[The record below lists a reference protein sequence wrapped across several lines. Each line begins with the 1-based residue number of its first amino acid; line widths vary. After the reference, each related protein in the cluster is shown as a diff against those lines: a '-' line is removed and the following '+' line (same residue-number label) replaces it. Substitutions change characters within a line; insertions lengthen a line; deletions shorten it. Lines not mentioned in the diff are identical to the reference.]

1 LSYRLGVHLGVL
13 PLWLIGFLIVFP
25 LTWLALNEVAWKA
38 GYGGPLT
45 DRPSA
50 AVHHRVMGTIQD
62 FENAG
67 DDIGY
72 YEGHL
77 QGFPD
82 ATTEDR
88 AEWQR
93 ELDAARHQ
101 QRLILIKSALVGLL
115 AYLPVGLILD
125 RWLMGGRS
133 ADALVMV

>member
-1 LSYRLGVHLGVL
+1 ML
-13 PLWLIGFLIVFP
+13 PLWLIGFMIFFP
-25 LTWLALNEVAWKA
+25 LSWIVLNDIAWNA
-38 GYGGPLT
+38 GYEGLLTNRPL
-45 DRPSA
+45 A

-62 FENAG
+62 FENAV

-77 QGFPD
+77 RGFPD

-101 QRLILIKSALVGLL
+101 QRLILVKSALVGLL

-125 RWLMGGRS
+125 RWLTGGRS
-133 ADALVMV
+133 ADAFVMV